1 MITYNL
7 CNKIDIIRERNRFYG
22 NFNCILRK
30 FYYVDLQIF
39 LTLFN
44 SFCLCFY
51 GTELWFENFNCKT
64 IKKQFAIG
72 YHKAVKKILQVP
84 WRESNHAVCN
94 ALNLLVFDDLI
105 NLRSVKFCHK
115 IFRFKPFY
123 IFKCFYYFKDNSCLY
138 KHCDHLMMNTY
149 GVRDFI
155 DNDIDA
161 LIARIYFICKEYN
174 SNEEIT

>member
-1 MITYNL
+1 MGKEILENVNEIRYLGFMITYNL
-7 CNKIDIIRERNRFYG
+7 SNKIDIIRERNRFYG

-64 IKKQFAIG
+64 VKKQFAIG
-72 YHKAVKKILQVP
+72 YHKAVKKFLQVP

-105 NLRSVKFCHK
+105 NLRSVKFLDSS
-115 IFRFKPFY
+115 RFMLLLF
-123 IFKCFYYFKDNSCLY
+123 L
-138 KHCDHLMMNTY
+138 
-149 GVRDFI
+149 R
-155 DNDIDA
+155 
-161 LIARIYFICKEYN
+161 
-174 SNEEIT
+174 